1 MSSCRRALGALV
13 LILMPCAASVAQ
25 ARAESD
31 PAIAAGLE
39 KLRAATKSFQNLDSA
54 VAAGYPREVPQCLV
68 HEHHGAMGYHHVNRA
83 NFTTK
88 LTVERPQI
96 LLYERL
102 ANGTY
107 KLNGVE
113 FIVPYSIWPRDSV
126 APVILS
132 QTMKHEDNLK
142 IWYTHVWAWSNNADG
157 IFADFN
163 PSVTCPAET
172 RKVYIPFAAPPSH

>member
-1 MSSCRRALGALV
+1 MFSCRLAL
-13 LILMPCAASVAQ
+13 CAFVSITVPVATSVAQ
-25 ARAESD
+25 AHPESD
-31 PAIAAGLE
+31 PRIAAGLE
-39 KLRAATKSFQNLDSA
+39 KLRTATKPFQNLDSA
-54 VAAGYPREVPQCLV
+54 VAAGFPREVPNCLV

-83 NFTTK
+83 NFTTT

-126 APVILS
+126 PPVILA
-132 QTMKHEDNLK
+132 QKMKHEDNLK
-142 IWYTHVWAWSNNADG
+142 IWYTHVWAWSNNTDG

-172 RKVYIPFAAPPSH
+172 RKVYTPFVAPPSR

>member
-1 MSSCRRALGALV
+1 MGLHYDNLALRDATLDVEKPETLV
-13 LILMPCAASVAQ
+13 Y
-25 ARAESD
+25 E
-31 PAIAAGLE
+31 
-39 KLRAATKSFQNLDSA
+39 
-54 VAAGYPREVPQCLV
+54 
-68 HEHHGAMGYHHVNRA
+68 
-83 NFTTK
+83 
-88 LTVERPQI
+88 
-96 LLYERL
+96 LLPDGSL
-102 ANGTY
+102 Q
-107 KLNGVE
+107 LNGVE

-172 RKVYIPFAAPPSH
+172 RKVYTPFAAPPLQ